1 MIWLRFQFGPQIGM
15 GHAVRCLTLARA
27 LGEAGGEVGLLLD
40 DDAPDLPGAKDF
52 PVYPVAPDGSWPD
65 TGGIL
70 FDVSHARTGDTL
82 SRSIKALT
90 RKGRKCAVID
100 GLGTNAYTDSPKANL
115 VLSPYLVPPGT
126 PARSGKSC
134 LEGPQYAILGAEY
147 ADEPPELSGRK
158 SRLLITIGG
167 SDPWAL
173 TETALDAA
181 HGALTLPRFD
191 ITVIAGPRLDTKR
204 RSHLAARCRKL
215 EVELLDAPSSLRDVL
230 CASAV
235 AILGPGLT
243 KYEAAACNTPA
254 VILAPD
260 EETRTVNR
268 PFAEAGLAYLLD
280 AGQRNFAGELGAAL
294 GTQAARKRSSW
305 SGRKIVD
312 GQGAARSAAAIREA
326 LGE

>member
-1 MIWLRFQFGPQIGM
+1 MIWLRFQYGPQVGM
-15 GHAVRCLTLARA
+15 GHAVRCLALARA
-27 LGEAGGEVGLLLD
+27 LRAMGCEAGLLLD
-40 DDAPDLPGAKDF
+40 EDAPGLPGAEDF
-52 PVYPVAPDGSWPD
+52 PVYPVTPDGNWPEA
-65 TGGIL
+65 GGIL
-70 FDVSHARTGDTL
+70 FDISRQDTSETL
-82 SRSIKALT
+82 AQGVAALT
-90 RKGRKCAVID
+90 KQGRKCAVID
-100 GLGTNAYTDSPKANL
+100 GLGQEAFTEGPTADL
-115 VLSPYLVPPGT
+115 VLSPYLVPTGM
-126 PARSGKSC
+126 PARRGKIC

-147 ADEPPELSGRK
+147 GEEPPALSGRK

-181 HGALTLPRFD
+181 HGAITLPRFD
-191 ITVIAGPRLDTKR
+191 ITVIAGPRLDSKR
-204 RSHLAARCRKL
+204 RAHLAARCRKL
-215 EVELLDAPSSLRDVL
+215 DVELLDAPSSLRDVL
-230 CASAV
+230 CATAV

-268 PFAEAGLAYLLD
+268 PFAEAGLAYVMD
-280 AGQRNFAGELGAAL
+280 AAQRNFAGELSAAL
-294 GTQAARKRSSW
+294 GTQAARKRTSW

-312 GQGAARSAAAIREA
+312 GQGAERSAAAIRSA